1 MNRILILDN
10 STEPGIYNPVGHWK
24 PLLTAPVDVYAAA
37 AGELPATLD
46 RYSHI
51 IATGSPAS
59 VLAEADWM
67 LQEQALI
74 RKAVSAG
81 KVILGSCFGHQLIA
95 RSLFG
100 KETVRKRPEPEIG
113 WEIEV
118 LESDPFVGPAGQTI
132 NALIMHF
139 DEVCHLPQD
148 RAMVLARSEMCDIL
162 AFKVKN
168 RPVWGIQPHP
178 EIGIVE
184 SLQLIDTLVA
194 DYLPEPKYYTTVSP
208 VLPRDSGWVVPLM
221 RAFQKTQPVRPG

>member
-10 STEPGIYNPVGHWK
+10 STEPDIYNPVGHWK
-24 PLLTAPVDVYAAA
+24 PLLTYPVDVYTASS
-37 AGELPATLD
+37 GKLPATID

-67 LQEQALI
+67 LREQALI
-74 RKAVSAG
+74 RRAVSAG

-100 KETVRKRPEPEIG
+100 KEAVRKRPKPEIG
-113 WEIEV
+113 WELGV
-118 LESDPFVGPAGQTI
+118 LESDPLVGTAGQTI
-132 NALIMHF
+132 NALIIHF
-139 DEVCHLPQD
+139 DEVCHVPTDQ
-148 RAMVLARSEMCDIL
+148 ATVLARSEMCDIM

-184 SLQLIDTLVA
+184 ALQLIEILGA
-194 DYLPEPKYYTTVSP
+194 DHLPDPRYFTTTSP
-208 VLPRDSGWVVPLM
+208 VLPSDSGWVVPLM
-221 RAFQKTQPVRPG
+221 RAFQKTQPVRSG